1 MIQLA
6 GGSGFIGSRL
16 ASLFSEEKF
25 QIFDKNPSVAFPG
38 KVNLGDVRD
47 PTALRHQLAGAGVVV
62 LLAAEHRDDVVPTS
76 LYYEVNVEGARNVVQ
91 VMREHDIRR
100 LIFTS
105 TVAVYG
111 LNRESPKETD
121 EVNPFGDY
129 GQSKWQAEE
138 VLRGW
143 WQEAPDERELVILRP
158 CVVFGEKNRG
168 NVYNLLKQIHSG
180 RFLMI
185 GPGKNYKSMA
195 YVGNVAAF
203 LKHLLDHPK
212 VGYRLYNYVDK
223 PDFNMNDLVQLVRHA
238 LPVESA
244 SLALLRR
251 IRLPYEL
258 GMWAGHGCDLL
269 AKITGRQ
276 FPISAVRVQKFC
288 ATTQF
293 SAEKLQETGF
303 VPPYT
308 LQQGLE
314 QTLAAEFL

>member
-16 ASLFSEEKF
+16 VGLFSKEKF
-25 QIFDKNPSVAFPG
+25 QIFDKNPSLAFPD

-47 PTALRHQLAGAGVVV
+47 VVALRQHLAGAGVVL

-91 VMREHDIRR
+91 VMREHNIRR

-111 LNRESPKETD
+111 LNRESPQETD
-121 EVNPFGDY
+121 KVSPFGDY
-129 GQSKWQAEE
+129 GQSKWEAEE

-143 WQEAPDERELVILRP
+143 WHEAPDERELVIVRP

-180 RFLMI
+180 HFLMI
-185 GPGKNYKSMA
+185 GPGRNYKSMA

-223 PDFNMNDLVQLVRHA
+223 PDFNMNDLVQLVRQA
-238 LPVESA
+238 LPVKSA
-244 SLALLRR
+244 SSTLMRR
-251 IRLPYEL
+251 IRLPYDL
-258 GMWAGHGCDLL
+258 GMWAGHSCDVL
-269 AKITGRQ
+269 AKVTGRQ

-293 SAEKLQETGF
+293 SATNIQETEF
-303 VPPYT
+303 IPPYS
-308 LQQGLE
+308 LKQGLE
-314 QTLAAEFL
+314 KTLAYEFK